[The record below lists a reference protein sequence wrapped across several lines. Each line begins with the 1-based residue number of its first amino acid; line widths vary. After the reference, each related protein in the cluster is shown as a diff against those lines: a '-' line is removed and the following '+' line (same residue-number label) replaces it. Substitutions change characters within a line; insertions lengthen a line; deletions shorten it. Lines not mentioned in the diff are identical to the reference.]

1 MTMVMQRSAVVVRTN
16 MELPTESVGIKIF
29 TFLPPVLTQAAMG
42 GVKLSLWVFERTI
55 YVNIFSP
62 VQSGWLGYKFV
73 CSSTLVDLRP
83 AGALSQVGP
92 TRSRLLRGLSNSCGC
107 GRMSLYRWLR

>member
-1 MTMVMQRSAVVVRTN
+1 MVMQRSAVVVRTN
-16 MELPTESVGIKIF
+16 MELPTESLGIKIF

-62 VQSGWLGYKFV
+62 IQSGWHGAKFV
-73 CSSTLVDLRP
+73 CSGSLVDLRP
-83 AGALSQVGP
+83 IGALSPVGLT
-92 TRSRLLRGLSNSCGC
+92 TRSQLCVV
-107 GRMSLYRWLR
+107 